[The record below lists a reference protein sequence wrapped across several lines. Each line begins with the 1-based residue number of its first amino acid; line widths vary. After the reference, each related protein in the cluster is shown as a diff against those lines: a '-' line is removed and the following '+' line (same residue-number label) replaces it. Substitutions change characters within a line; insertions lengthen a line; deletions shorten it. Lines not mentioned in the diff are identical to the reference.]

1 MWDNLADDKIEEPYS
16 ENFFCLSL
24 NIVRFMM
31 LCVEQCRSICLSV
44 LCRYANVESIET
56 RRRLPLLRTQDNHYW
71 RGLGADSTS
80 DSLSTL
86 LSASAASVVWFYLT
100 TFPPSVNNMA
110 ANKEV
115 WLSIRKLR
123 IGASMLMLLWFS
135 CLNLLWYPTGKYA
148 WFNLW

>member
-1 MWDNLADDKIEEPYS
+1 MFLTERCPFYDVVCGVWSNAGASVYLY
-16 ENFFCLSL
+16 
-24 NIVRFMM
+24 
-31 LCVEQCRSICLSV
+31 CVDMQM
-44 LCRYANVESIET
+44 SIET

-86 LSASAASVVWFYLT
+86 LSASAAAASVVSFYLT

-123 IGASMLMLLWFS
+123 SLMLL
-135 CLNLLWYPTGKYA
+135 
-148 WFNLW
+148 